1 MGSQRMEGAG
11 SGTPVGSGQSTA
23 EEKKMDSDP
32 EASKVSGSLGAS
44 ARVQANGFQM
54 HCLQISL
61 ISSLAR
67 ESLTTN

>member
-11 SGTPVGSGQSTA
+11 SGTPVVAGQSTG
-23 EEKKMDSDP
+23 EEEKMDSDP
-32 EASKVSGSLGAS
+32 EASKVSGSLVAS
-44 ARVQANGFQM
+44 VSVQANGFQM
-54 HCLQISL
+54 HRLQKSL

>member
-1 MGSQRMEGAG
+1 MDGVSTEWGGRIQDT
-11 SGTPVGSGQSTA
+11 SGVWAKHSK
-23 EEKKMDSDP
+23 EKMDSDP
-32 EASKVSGSLGAS
+32 EASKVLGSLGAS
-44 ARVQANGFQM
+44 VRVQANGFQM